1 MKDGTA
7 ERGSTRVNE
16 RVRAQEV
23 RLIGL
28 DGEQLGVMS
37 ADEARALAA
46 DSGYDLVEVAPAAR
60 PPVCRIMDYGRYKYE
75 QKKKAAATKAK
86 GKGRAAVMKE
96 VKMRPHTDDHDLHFK
111 LRNARRFLIDGD
123 KVKVTVMFRGRELA
137 HRKNGYAKLERV
149 RELLGELVTVENEP
163 QMTGRFL
170 SMVLVPN
177 RDAALA
183 AKRAEAKSAAESAGE
198 SEETPPAGE

>member
-183 AKRAEAKSAAESAGE
+183 AKRAEAKSAAESTGE

>member
-7 ERGSTRVNE
+7 ERGSIRVNE

-37 ADEARALAA
+37 TDEARALAA

-183 AKRAEAKSAAESAGE
+183 AKRAEEKSAEADGASAEAAQA
-198 SEETPPAGE
+198 EE

>member
-183 AKRAEAKSAAESAGE
+183 AKRAEAKSAEADGE
-198 SEETPPAGE
+198 SEEAAQAEE

>member
-7 ERGSTRVNE
+7 ERGSIRVNE

-37 ADEARALAA
+37 TDEARALAA

-183 AKRAEAKSAAESAGE
+183 AKRAEAKSAEADGE
-198 SEETPPAGE
+198 SEEAAQAEE

>member
-183 AKRAEAKSAAESAGE
+183 AKRAEAKSAEANGESAE
-198 SEETPPAGE
+198 AAQAEE

>member
-183 AKRAEAKSAAESAGE
+183 AKRAEAKSAEADGESAETAQTGE
-198 SEETPPAGE
+198 

>member
-28 DGEQLGVMS
+28 GGEQLGVMS

-183 AKRAEAKSAAESAGE
+183 AKRAEAKSAAETTGE

>member
-7 ERGSTRVNE
+7 ERGSIRVNE

-37 ADEARALAA
+37 TDEARALAA

-183 AKRAEAKSAAESAGE
+183 AKRAEAKSAEADGE
-198 SEETPPAGE
+198 SEEAAQAGE

>member
-1 MKDGTA
+1 
-7 ERGSTRVNE
+7 
-16 RVRAQEV
+16 
-23 RLIGL
+23 
-28 DGEQLGVMS
+28 
-37 ADEARALAA
+37 
-46 DSGYDLVEVAPAAR
+46 
-60 PPVCRIMDYGRYKYE
+60 MDYGRYKYE

-183 AKRAEAKSAAESAGE
+183 AKRAEAKSAAETAGE

>member
-183 AKRAEAKSAAESAGE
+183 AKRAEAKSAEADGE
-198 SEETPPAGE
+198 SEETAQTGE

>member
-7 ERGSTRVNE
+7 ERGSIRVNE
-16 RVRAQEV
+16 RVRAAEV

-37 ADEARALAA
+37 ADEARAQAS

-183 AKRAEAKSAAESAGE
+183 AKRAEAESAAEADA
-198 SEETPPAGE
+198 SEETAPAGE